1 MNWKQKEKKE
11 RKIKAV
17 NFIFLDWVFNVKF
30 NCEMKWS
37 FFLSMLACC
46 WWSWASL
53 RRFFFSLINV
63 VHDLIKYFQTL
74 ELIILQ
80 HSTALLPTI
89 KKNYFNINNCDLISC
104 RTIHSTFFIFVFA
117 IHKDVSMFECHFM
130 HIQIFIVYSSGNA
143 NALFLNAGIWTFK
156 FHSNL
161 II

>member
-1 MNWKQKEKKE
+1 MSSSTVKWND
-11 RKIKAV
+11 RFFYRCLLAV
-17 NFIFLDWVFNVKF
+17 DGVELHWED
-30 NCEMKWS
+30 
-37 FFLSMLACC
+37 
-46 WWSWASL
+46 
-53 RRFFFSLINV
+53 FFFSLINV

-143 NALFLNAGIWTFK
+143 KAFFLNAGIWTFK